1 MAIAE
6 QRHKGHARRD
16 IVYSRFV
23 SSYLMLNDLV
33 NVKLD
38 GSEIN
43 W

>member
-6 QRHKGHARRD
+6 QRHKGRARRD
-16 IVYSRFV
+16 IVYFRFV

-33 NVKLD
+33 KVTLD
-38 GSEIN
+38 GSKIN